1 MDWHK
6 LQHTLFALDPT
17 DPREDLAKL
26 KSAAQGGAATQTS
39 ETVDYIT
46 ESASV
51 PEGSLSLDKEY
62 SVSDFAAL
70 AGITL
75 TESQKTGSAGQLK
88 GKDAIKKNPAGTTKN
103 PTKDKLV
110 GEDWK
115 DAYQAGKAN
124 FNNPSLFKAGIDA
137 MGDEPKNKSKVKTI
151 DKTTPV
157 KKERP
162 NIGSTDPGAWRS
174 FLKKHTTALQQIAS
188 DPQKLKRFETWLAK
202 WNESVEEAE
211 VMKFKAPNTVKQRD
225 PNWRDMEALRK
236 SGAAGSH
243 KDKKKDMK
251 SGKTKHKGQQYE
263 SIKDMLYAKLAE
275 KK

>member
-6 LQHTLFALDPT
+6 LQQTLFEIDPS
-17 DPREDLAKL
+17 DPKEDLRKL
-26 KSAAQGGAATQTS
+26 KESAGAADTVS
-39 ETVDYIT
+39 PTVDYVV

-51 PEGSLSLDKEY
+51 QEGTMPIEGDYSL
-62 SVSDFAAL
+62 SDFAAL
-70 AGITL
+70 AGVTL

-88 GKDAIKKNPAGTTKN
+88 GKDTIKKNPAGTTKN

-115 DAYQAGKAN
+115 DAWQAGKDN
-124 FNNPSLFKAGIDA
+124 FNNPGLFKAGIDA
-137 MGDEPKNKSKVKTI
+137 MDKPSKDSNTKDSSVKT
-151 DKTTPV
+151 KTS

-162 NIGSTDPGAWRS
+162 SIGPTDPGAWRS
-174 FLKKHTTALQQIAS
+174 FLKKHTVALQQIAS
-188 DPQKLKRFETWLAK
+188 DPQKLKRFETWLEK

-263 SIKDMLYAKLAE
+263 SIKDMLYAMLAE

>member
-6 LQHTLFALDPT
+6 LQHKLFELDPT
-17 DPREDLAKL
+17 DPRDDFAKL
-26 KSAAQGGAATQTS
+26 TAAAQGNSTGEVLPAK
-39 ETVDYIT
+39 DYVI
-46 ESASV
+46 ESVNVA
-51 PEGSLSLDKEY
+51 EGSLQMDRDY
-62 SVSDFAAL
+62 SVADFAAL
-70 AGITL
+70 AGVTL
-75 TESQKTGSAGQLK
+75 NESQKTGSAGQLK
-88 GKDAIKKNPAGTTKN
+88 AKDAIKKNPAGTTKN
-103 PTKDKLV
+103 PTQDKLV

-115 DAYQAGKAN
+115 DAFQAGRDN
-124 FNNPSLFKAGIDA
+124 FNRPGLFKAGIDA
-137 MGDEPKNKSKVKTI
+137 MGDGPKEKPRVKSV
-151 DKTTPV
+151 DKSTPV

-162 NIGSTDPGAWRS
+162 NIGNTDPGAWRS

-188 DPQKLKRFETWLAK
+188 DPKKLKRFETWLEK

-211 VMKFKAPNTVKQRD
+211 VMKFKVPNTVKQRD

-263 SIKDMLYAKLAE
+263 SIKDMLYAKLNG